1 MTDVPTKCV
10 TTFVT
15 ATVVDPCD
23 APTSLTGFQQADKTY
38 YIGDSADAF
47 VHGTFTP
54 DPSYCT
60 VEYTYSLPALQ
71 NNNTPITAVANTKT
85 ITIDYIADLTPITD
99 GPAFGVK
106 IIGTVKSKYG
116 NVNALTITEVPFTV
130 TFQNPCISSDR
141 VFVNSIGTPLSDQT
155 YTIE

>member
-1 MTDVPTKCV
+1 MTAVTTKCV

-23 APTSLTGFQQADKTY
+23 APTSLTGFSQADKTY
-38 YIGDSADAF
+38 YIGDTADFF

-71 NNNTPITAVANTKT
+71 NNNIPITAVANTKT
-85 ITIDYIADLTPITD
+85 ITIDYIADLTPIT
-99 GPAFGVK
+99 
-106 IIGTVKSKYG
+106 
-116 NVNALTITEVPFTV
+116 
-130 TFQNPCISSDR
+130 
-141 VFVNSIGTPLSDQT
+141 
-155 YTIE
+155 